1 MSSIRQLLVF
11 LTGHR
16 LSSNTPAGEVGSLT
30 KIGAA
35 IAFASILAAIQ
46 FGIAGWFLAMNLYWP
61 LQLMMALVCAS
72 IGALIVLVLDRNFI
86 YLADTR
92 YESEKNIAY
101 IYLGIRIFLIT
112 VIGSLSSQ
120 FTMPLLL
127 KSELA
132 IHSQDLKDGRY
143 TQAKERY
150 HDKYDV
156 PEKVKGVEQLDTQ
169 IVRLKKELQV
179 MPPDLVRKRNAYDQ
193 CFATYR
199 QKLRTTFAPDLDE
212 SEIVNLYAKDKREC
226 ERLESIFRE
235 SYRAYTEPREEELAK
250 ASEGIVSAKLAVE
263 GAKQAVATDLAKT
276 SANNE
281 AYINVASSDVLWSL
295 IQHHPGALM
304 KYVLL
309 SLLQLCLELMPI
321 LLKIQAGQSQMGHRI
336 ALAAY
341 ERKTANLAQ
350 MNVSAGARI
359 ESDLAL
365 QRNRHEQAM
374 IARHQQSQQQ
384 DFDLRM
390 ASEKIAKDLANE
402 QLRQEL
408 VQLKRQNT
416 ATAWLQDKVSYTFKQ
431 AFGGH
436 GSNSNFGNYG
446 NSAKPA
452 EQTSFGAT
460 PNYSFT
466 RTSS

>member
-1 MSSIRQLLVF
+1 MSTIRQYLVF

-16 LSSNTPAGEVGSLT
+16 IAANAPVEEVGSLS

-35 IAFASILAAIQ
+35 IAFASFLAALQ
-46 FGIAGWFLAMNLYWP
+46 FGIAGWFLAMDLHIG
-61 LQLMMALVCAS
+61 LQILMALTFAV
-72 IGALIVLVLDRNFI
+72 IGAAIVLVLDRNFI
-86 YLADTR
+86 FLADTR
-92 YESEKNIAY
+92 YETDKKLTY
-101 IYLGIRIFLIT
+101 VYLGIRIFLIT

-132 IHSQDLKDGRY
+132 IHAQDLKDGRY

-150 HDKYDV
+150 QDKYDI
-156 PEKVKGVEQLDTQ
+156 PEKVKGVEQLDSQ

-179 MPPDLVRKRNAYDQ
+179 MPADLVRKRNAYDQ
-193 CFATYR
+193 CFASYR
-199 QKLRTTFAPDLDE
+199 QKLRTTYAPDLDE

-235 SYRAYTEPREEELAK
+235 SYRAYTEPREAELAS
-250 ASEGIVSAKLAVE
+250 ASEGIVTAKLAVE

-281 AYINVASSDVLWSL
+281 AYINVASADVLWSL
-295 IQHHPGALM
+295 IQHHPGAML

-309 SLLQLCLELMPI
+309 TLLQLCLELMPI

-374 IARHQQSQQQ
+374 IVREQYAQQQ

-416 ATAWLQDKVSYTFKQ
+416 ATAWLQDKVSYTFRQ
-431 AFGGH
+431 AFGSNVGN
-436 GSNSNFGNYG
+436 GSFSTNQ
-446 NSAKPA
+446 KPA
-452 EQTSFGAT
+452 TPQQTSFGT
-460 PNYSFT
+460 NPNYSYT
-466 RTSS
+466 RSSS

>member
-1 MSSIRQLLVF
+1 
-11 LTGHR
+11 
-16 LSSNTPAGEVGSLT
+16 
-30 KIGAA
+30 
-35 IAFASILAAIQ
+35 
-46 FGIAGWFLAMNLYWP
+46 
-61 LQLMMALVCAS
+61 
-72 IGALIVLVLDRNFI
+72 
-86 YLADTR
+86 
-92 YESEKNIAY
+92 
-101 IYLGIRIFLIT
+101 
-112 VIGSLSSQ
+112 
-120 FTMPLLL
+120 
-127 KSELA
+127 
-132 IHSQDLKDGRY
+132 
-143 TQAKERY
+143 
-150 HDKYDV
+150 
-156 PEKVKGVEQLDTQ
+156 
-169 IVRLKKELQV
+169 
-179 MPPDLVRKRNAYDQ
+179 
-193 CFATYR
+193 
-199 QKLRTTFAPDLDE
+199 
-212 SEIVNLYAKDKREC
+212 VNLYAKDKREC

-341 ERKTANLAQ
+341 ERKTTNLAH
-350 MNVSAGARI
+350 MNLSASARI

-374 IARHQQSQQQ
+374 IARHQHSLQQ

-436 GSNSNFGNYG
+436 GSNSNSGNFG

>member
-1 MSSIRQLLVF
+1 
-11 LTGHR
+11 
-16 LSSNTPAGEVGSLT
+16 
-30 KIGAA
+30 
-35 IAFASILAAIQ
+35 
-46 FGIAGWFLAMNLYWP
+46 
-61 LQLMMALVCAS
+61 
-72 IGALIVLVLDRNFI
+72 
-86 YLADTR
+86 
-92 YESEKNIAY
+92 
-101 IYLGIRIFLIT
+101 
-112 VIGSLSSQ
+112 
-120 FTMPLLL
+120 
-127 KSELA
+127 
-132 IHSQDLKDGRY
+132 
-143 TQAKERY
+143 
-150 HDKYDV
+150 V
-156 PEKVKGVEQLDTQ
+156 PEKVKGVEQLDGQ
-169 IVRLKKELQV
+169 IARLKKELQV

-193 CFATYR
+193 CFANYR
-199 QKLRTTFAPDLDE
+199 QRLRTTFAPDLDE
-212 SEIVNLYAKDKREC
+212 SEIVNLYAKDKRDC

-235 SYRAYTEPREEELAK
+235 SNRAYTEPREAELAK

-341 ERKTANLAQ
+341 ERKTTNLAH
-350 MNVSAGARI
+350 MNLSASARI

-431 AFGGH
+431 AFGGN
-436 GSNSNFGNYG
+436 GNYGNYG
-446 NSAKPA
+446 NSTKPA
-452 EQTSFGAT
+452 EQNSFASN

-466 RTSS
+466 RTNS